1 MHIALKF
8 EHLLEVFRRPDG
20 HRWTGEELEKA
31 TAGVVLRSHVTNLR
45 MARIES
51 PSYEK
56 LVALAKAMGFA
67 LKVWFEECAG
77 TGVRVDLV
85 EGSHNTAER
94 VEHPCK
100 SETTKTFKLE
110 FTALLSGTG
119 TERVELVRT

>member
-1 MHIALKF
+1 
-8 EHLLEVFRRPDG
+8 
-20 HRWTGEELEKA
+20 
-31 TAGVVLRSHVTNLR
+31 

-67 LKVWFEECAG
+67 LEAWFEEYAG

-94 VEHPCK
+94 VERRCK
-100 SETTKTFKLE
+100 PPITREHSVC
-110 FTALLSGTG
+110 ALAPY
-119 TERVELVRT
+119 